1 MKVKIIQGVRFEG
14 VKALA
19 AETGY
24 SKTQISRVLHGK
36 LIPKAELA
44 KKLRL
49 LGVKYPVA
57 K

>member
-1 MKVKIIQGVRFEG
+1 MKVKITQGIRFEG